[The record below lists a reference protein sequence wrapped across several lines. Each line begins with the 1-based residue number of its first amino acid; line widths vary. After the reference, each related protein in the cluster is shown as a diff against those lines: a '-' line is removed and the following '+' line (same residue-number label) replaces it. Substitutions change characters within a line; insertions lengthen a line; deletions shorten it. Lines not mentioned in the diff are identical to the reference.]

1 MEVQRKLFGT
11 DGVRGVAN
19 VHPMTVE
26 MAMGIG
32 QGVASVL
39 KSHAGRRKII
49 IGKDTRLS
57 GYMLENAL
65 VAGIC
70 SMGVDTLLVGP
81 LPTPAIAF
89 LTRNMRADAGIVIS
103 ASHNPY
109 EDNGIKI
116 FARNGFKLPDELEAA
131 IEDYALSLEADNGSA
146 PRPTADAVGRARRI
160 DDAIGRYIV
169 FLKNTFPVEYTL
181 DGLTIAVDCAHGAT
195 YKVAPAVLSEL
206 GADLKLVGVEPN
218 GTNINAGVGALHPDR
233 LAAMVR
239 ETDADMGLAFDGDG
253 DRIIMVDEE
262 GEIIDGDEIMA
273 ICADFLIDRGGLKQA
288 TVVATVMSNLGLE
301 LCLRDRG
308 IRMLRTKV
316 GDRFVVEAMRQGGYN
331 LGGEQS
337 GHIVFLDHNTTGDG
351 ILSAL
356 QVLNVMVM
364 TGKPLSELKRIMRK
378 LPQVLINLRVG
389 KRTPLSECP
398 GLLKAMNLQE
408 ERLGENGRILLR
420 YSGTEPVLRIMVEA
434 LDPGLM
440 HDVAQALKEAAL
452 RELGAA
458 EKE

>member
-116 FARNGFKLPDELEAA
+116 FARNGFKLPDEMEVA
-131 IEDYALSLEADNGSA
+131 IEDYALSLEAKNGNA

-160 DDAIGRYIV
+160 DDALGRYIV

-206 GADLKLVGVEPN
+206 GANLKLVGVEPN

-253 DRIIMVDEE
+253 DRIIMVDED

-316 GDRFVVEAMRQGGYN
+316 GDRYVVEAMRQGGYN

-337 GHIVFLDHNTTGDG
+337 GHIVFLDYNTTGDG

-378 LPQVLINLRVG
+378 LPQVLINLRVA
-389 KRTPLSECP
+389 KRTPISECP
-398 GLLKAMNLQE
+398 GLLKAMRGQE
-408 ERLGENGRILLR
+408 ERLGESGRILLR

>member
-116 FARNGFKLPDELEAA
+116 FARNGFKLPDEMEVA
-131 IEDYALSLEADNGSA
+131 IEDYALSLEAKNGNA

-160 DDAIGRYIV
+160 DDALGRYIV
-169 FLKNTFPVEYTL
+169 FLKNTFPVESTL

-206 GADLKLVGVEPN
+206 GANLKLVGVEPN

-253 DRIIMVDEE
+253 DRIIMVDED

-316 GDRFVVEAMRQGGYN
+316 GDRYVEIGRASCR
-331 LGGEQS
+331 E
-337 GHIVFLDHNTTGDG
+337 
-351 ILSAL
+351 
-356 QVLNVMVM
+356 
-364 TGKPLSELKRIMRK
+364 
-378 LPQVLINLRVG
+378 RV
-389 KRTPLSECP
+389 
-398 GLLKAMNLQE
+398 
-408 ERLGENGRILLR
+408 
-420 YSGTEPVLRIMVEA
+420 
-434 LDPGLM
+434 
-440 HDVAQALKEAAL
+440 
-452 RELGAA
+452 
-458 EKE
+458 

>member
-1 MEVQRKLFGT
+1 MEAKRNLFGT

-19 VHPMTVE
+19 VYPMTVE
-26 MAMGIG
+26 MAMNIG

-39 KSHAGRRKII
+39 KSHSSRHKII

-116 FARNGFKLPDELEAA
+116 FGKNGFKLPDAQEAEVEEYVFD
-131 IEDYALSLEADNGSA
+131 IQDKTSDA
-146 PRPTADAVGRARRI
+146 PRPTAAAVGRAKRI
-160 DDAIGRYIV
+160 DDALGRYIV
-169 FLKNTFPVEYTL
+169 FLKNTFPSDYTL
-181 DGLTIAVDCAHGAT
+181 DGLTIACDCANGAT

-206 GADLKLVGVEPN
+206 GANLKLVGVEPN
-218 GTNINAGVGALHPDR
+218 GTNINAGVGSLHPER
-233 LAAMVR
+233 LQRMVR
-239 ETDADMGLAFDGDG
+239 ESRADMGLAFDGDG
-253 DRIIMVDEE
+253 DRLIMVDED
-262 GEIIDGDEIMA
+262 GELVDGDQIMA
-273 ICADFLIDRGGLKQA
+273 ICADDMISRGALKQA

-316 GDRFVVEAMRQGGYN
+316 GDRYVVEAMRQGGYN

-337 GHIVFLDHNTTGDG
+337 GHLIFLDHNTTGDG

-356 QVLNVMVM
+356 QVLSIMVL
-364 TGKPLSELKRIMRK
+364 TGKPLSELKSIMTR
-378 LPQVLINLRVG
+378 LPQVLINVRVA
-389 KRTPLSECP
+389 RRAPISEVP
-398 GLLKAMNLQE
+398 ALVRAMRQQE
-408 ERLGENGRILLR
+408 ERLGDTGRILVR
-420 YSGTEPVLRIMVEA
+420 YSGTEPLLRIMVEA
-434 LDPGLM
+434 DDDQLM
-440 HDVAQALKEAAL
+440 NQAAQALQEVVVA
-452 RELGAA
+452 ELGQA
-458 EKE
+458 

>member
-39 KSHAGRRKII
+39 KAHAGRHKII

-131 IEDYALSLEADNGSA
+131 IEDYALSIHERTGDA

-218 GTNINAGVGALHPDR
+218 GTNINAGVGALHPER

-239 ETDADMGLAFDGDG
+239 ETEADMGLAFDGDG

-262 GEIIDGDEIMA
+262 GEIVDGDEIMA
-273 ICADFLIDRGGLKQA
+273 ICADYLIDRGGLKQA

-316 GDRFVVEAMRQGGYN
+316 GDRYVVEAMRAGGYN

-378 LPQVLINLRVG
+378 LPQVLINLRVA
-389 KRTPLSECP
+389 KRTPISECP
-398 GLLKAMNLQE
+398 GLLKAMRGQE
-408 ERLGENGRILLR
+408 ERLGESGRILLR

-434 LDPGLM
+434 MDPGLM

>member
-253 DRIIMVDEE
+253 DRIIMVDED

-316 GDRFVVEAMRQGGYN
+316 GDRYVVEAMRQGGYN

-337 GHIVFLDHNTTGDG
+337 GHIVFLDYNTTGDG

-378 LPQVLINLRVG
+378 LPQVLINLRVA
-389 KRTPLSECP
+389 KRTPISECP
-398 GLLKAMNLQE
+398 GLLKAMRGQE
-408 ERLGENGRILLR
+408 ERLGESGRILLR